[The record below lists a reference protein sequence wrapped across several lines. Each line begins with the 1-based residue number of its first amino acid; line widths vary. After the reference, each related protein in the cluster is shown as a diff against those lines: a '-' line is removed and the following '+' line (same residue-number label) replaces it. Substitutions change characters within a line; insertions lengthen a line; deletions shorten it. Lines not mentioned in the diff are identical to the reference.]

1 MAQPSANT
9 YLKTPQAMDD
19 LFTLNLDSNQPQ
31 LLGNIL
37 SNDGGGKAKRLWA
50 VSAATES
57 DGDDMSSLLQQNDF
71 SSPVQLQTD
80 NGATV
85 TIDALGNVTYTPV
98 PNLYC
103 LDDSFSYA
111 IRMANGTLSVGTVSI
126 ELPPPGFYTGELS
139 LENPSGSDN
148 VSAAGVSNDFDPLT
162 NRADYWAI
170 ELKAGESIYVEGARL
185 EQDFDMSIWLFN
197 KIITDPVTE
206 FAGGS
211 NSKLDA
217 ADAGYIDFADDEI
230 EVPGPF
236 GDPRTIIY
244 TAASDQCIT
253 AIVTNF
259 LSGPDSGLDGAFD
272 YMIGVQAS
280 V

>member
-9 YLKTPQAMDD
+9 YLKTPQAVDD
-19 LFTLNLDSNQPQ
+19 LFTLNLDSSQPQ

-57 DGDDMSSLLQQNDF
+57 DGDDMSSLLQQNNF

-85 TIDALGNVTYTPV
+85 TIDALGNVTYTPAA
-98 PNLYC
+98 NLNC
-103 LDDSFSYA
+103 MDDSFSYA
-111 IRMANGTLSVGTVSI
+111 IRMANGTLSVGTVNIDVSA
-126 ELPPPGFYTGELS
+126 PSFYTGELS

-148 VSAAGVSNDFDPLT
+148 VSAAGVFDDFDPLT

-170 ELKAGESIYVEGARL
+170 ELKAGESIFVDGDRL
-185 EQDFDMSIWLFN
+185 EEDFDMSIWLFD
-197 KIITDPVTE
+197 KLITDPVTE

-211 NSKLDA
+211 STKLDFD
-217 ADAGYIDFADDEI
+217 DAGFFDFADDEI

-236 GDPRTIIY
+236 DDPRTIIY

-259 LSGPDSGLDGAFD
+259 FSGPDSGLDGAFD